1 MKNNCRKKR
10 TRNIAVIVLPNN
22 KEKLALVLTQKDQTP
37 QSKRWRLWETFRFFQ
52 WFLHQCSNGRFLV
65 NFVFGDQDG
74 FALNGVVNN
83 LNVRMYAPANQ
94 PPEFH
99 YNVNN
104 SSEKLSV
111 WVRLRINRDILGLSS
126 LTETLMDKVVQT
138 F

>member
-1 MKNNCRKKR
+1 
-10 TRNIAVIVLPNN
+10 
-22 KEKLALVLTQKDQTP
+22 
-37 QSKRWRLWETFRFFQ
+37 
-52 WFLHQCSNGRFLV
+52 
-65 NFVFGDQDG
+65 
-74 FALNGVVNN
+74 
-83 LNVRMYAPANQ
+83 MYAPANQ

-111 WVRLRINRDILGLSS
+111 WVRLRINGDILGLSS